1 MKKGIL
7 AIVLVNASLVALT
20 FTLMF
25 AVTFAGVKAEDVSI
39 APSDP
44 FDCTVVNDT
53 ISLHGRLYYPPG
65 FSPSSKYPGVV
76 LFHGV
81 TRTLEDCHDTAR
93 RLAAKG
99 CVCLSI
105 SFHGHGMSSGAFPS
119 DGRFYNAS
127 FGDANGA
134 YRYLHD
140 LSFID
145 TTRLGS
151 VGHSMGG
158 GAAIFLAL
166 QGLVPEFVAW
176 YPATAYMWI
185 ATPLYQQV
193 GMDPAFAGY
202 IIQGTNDTCGRCLP
216 NFTTYFVNANAGK
229 VNVTWVEGGV
239 HGATAIDYPFY
250 VQETITWFASRWDL
264 NDVVPEFMAW
274 LRPEYI
280 LLGGL
285 AVIGIVDIAWACS
298 LAVRKRTR
306 EAR

>member
-1 MKKGIL
+1 L
-7 AIVLVNASLVALT
+7 FRS
-20 FTLMF
+20 FT
-25 AVTFAGVKAEDVSI
+25 VTFAGVKTEDISI

-44 FDCTVVNDT
+44 LDHTIVNDT
-53 ISLHGRLYYPPG
+53 ISLHGRLYYPPC
-65 FSPSSKYPGVV
+65 FSPSGMYPGVV

-93 RLAAKG
+93 RLASKG

-105 SFHGHGMSSGAFPS
+105 SFHGHGLSSGTFPS
-119 DGRFYNAS
+119 DGRFYNES

-134 YRYLHD
+134 YRYLHN

-145 TTRLGS
+145 KTRLGS

-158 GAAIFLAL
+158 GAGIFLAL

-176 YPATAYMWI
+176 YPATAYLWI
-185 ATPLYQQV
+185 DTPLYQHV
-193 GMDPAFAGY
+193 GTDPGFAGY
-202 IIQGTNDTCGRCLP
+202 IIQGTNDTCSRCLP
-216 NFTTYFVNANAGK
+216 NFTMYFVDANNGK

-239 HGATAIDYPFY
+239 HGATAFDYPFY
-250 VQETITWFASRWDL
+250 VQETIAWFASRWDL
-264 NDVVPEFMAW
+264 NDLVPEFMAW

-285 AVIGIVDIAWACS
+285 AVIVIVDVPWAYY
-298 LAVRKRTR
+298 LVVKERRR
-306 EAR
+306 ENR